1 MGMYGGVILCTD
13 RVQQTQISGHVYK
26 LLKMEKNLWMNDQ
39 FLCRGLILKV
49 QQFTYLLVRFMILF
63 QNTGGVINNN

>member
-1 MGMYGGVILCTD
+1 MVELFFVRIEFSKHKYLDMYLSFENG
-13 RVQQTQISGHVYK
+13 
-26 LLKMEKNLWMNDQ
+26 EKFMDEWSV
-39 FLCRGLILKV
+39 LCRGLILKV